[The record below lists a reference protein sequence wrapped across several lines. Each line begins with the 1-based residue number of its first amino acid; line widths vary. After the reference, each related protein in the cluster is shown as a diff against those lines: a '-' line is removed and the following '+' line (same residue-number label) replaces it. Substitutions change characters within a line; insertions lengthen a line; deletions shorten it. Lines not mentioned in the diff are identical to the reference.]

1 MWSSPYYA
9 HGIQQDAKP
18 NVPQLCL
25 GANWIPGEVR
35 SAQSRHRA
43 QPGVTKLRKISFNF
57 SYPGTAP
64 STSGIQ
70 GTCLTIS
77 IADSSDKLLKFSWVV
92 LTMSLSMVAGLVC
105 ACPTEMREFK
115 WHSCS
120 ILQGSPL
127 KSGWTSFPASRVLSF
142 QDAKGAVVSCIHGSV
157 QFWKVSASDYGRE
170 KRWRECMIYFFY
182 SPLKS
187 KISSCKC
194 H

>member
-1 MWSSPYYA
+1 MLMAFSRMPSPMF
-9 HGIQQDAKP
+9 HSCVWVRIGSLVK
-18 NVPQLCL
+18 L
-25 GANWIPGEVR
+25 GV
-35 SAQSRHRA
+35 HRA
-43 QPGVTKLRKISFNF
+43 DTGLSQEWPNCARSPSISHILGLLHQQVESRVPASLF
-57 SYPGTAP
+57 
-64 STSGIQ
+64 
-70 GTCLTIS
+70 LLL
-77 IADSSDKLLKFSWVV
+77 IADKLLKFSWVV

-142 QDAKGAVVSCIHGSV
+142 QDAKGAVVSYIHGSV

>member
-43 QPGVTKLRKISFNF
+43 QPGVTKLRKISFSF
-57 SYPGTAP
+57 TYPGTAP
-64 STSGIQ
+64 PTSGIQ

-142 QDAKGAVVSCIHGSV
+142 QDAKGAVVSYIMEVFSSGKYLL
-157 QFWKVSASDYGRE
+157 QTMEGKKDGENAWF
-170 KRWRECMIYFFY
+170 FFY